1 MKKCFLLLTL
11 LTMSASLMA
20 QESSAQTTEPMSG
33 TAKEKKFT
41 ITPRA
46 GMAISRFRGDF
57 AYYVDKKAIKYVR
70 GVAVGADVEYQF
82 NKQLGVSLGAYY
94 MQEGGKLDNYHAVLY
109 YFMRGR
115 HASVGT
121 E

>member
-20 QESSAQTTEPMSG
+20 QEASVQTQEPV
-33 TAKEKKFT
+33 KEKKFT
-41 ITPRA
+41 ITPRV

-82 NKQLGVSLGAYY
+82 NKLLGARWN
-94 MQEGGKLDNYHAVLY
+94 E
-109 YFMRGR
+109 YFKNLK
-115 HASVGT
+115 
-121 E
+121 